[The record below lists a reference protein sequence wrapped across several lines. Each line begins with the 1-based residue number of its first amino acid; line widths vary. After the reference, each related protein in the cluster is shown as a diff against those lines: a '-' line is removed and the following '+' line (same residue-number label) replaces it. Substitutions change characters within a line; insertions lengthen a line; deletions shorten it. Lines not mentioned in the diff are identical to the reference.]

1 MTAETKTI
9 VGLGELLWDLLPEG
23 ERLGGAPA
31 NFAVMASRLGGQGVV
46 ASRLGSDDLGEKA
59 LEHLAHFPADTSL
72 IQRDHRATTG
82 TVGVEFTN
90 GEPHY
95 LIHQPAAWDFLELS
109 PEWHMLASEADAVC
123 FGTLGQR
130 HPVARKTILQFLAA
144 TRPDCTR
151 VFDVN
156 LRPPFFSGTLIAAS
170 LAEATIF
177 KLNEAEMPEVLRL
190 LGNDTPLPHGVESL
204 LTGAHWLLERYPM
217 KLVVITMGGDGSLLV
232 THEAF
237 HRREGIHGP
246 VADTVGA
253 GDAFTAALTHYWL
266 QGASLA
272 RMNEAGNRWGGWIAS
287 QQGAM
292 PQLDH
297 EVYAKITQQ
306 VEAVE

>member
-1 MTAETKTI
+1 
-9 VGLGELLWDLLPEG
+9 
-23 ERLGGAPA
+23 
-31 NFAVMASRLGGQGVV
+31 
-46 ASRLGSDDLGEKA
+46 
-59 LEHLAHFPADTSL
+59 
-72 IQRDHRATTG
+72 
-82 TVGVEFTN
+82 
-90 GEPHY
+90 
-95 LIHQPAAWDFLELS
+95 
-109 PEWHMLASEADAVC
+109 MLASEADAVC

-217 KLVVITMGGDGSLLV
+217 KLIVITMGGDGSLLV
-232 THEAF
+232 TREAF
-237 HRREGIHGP
+237 HRREGIHGA